1 MYQTIYVPLDNSDHS
16 NVSAELA
23 LSLSKQL
30 GSRFVGSHAYAAAL
44 HDVRFK
50 QMEFTLPDEYKD
62 ETELEKQRRIHDSLI
77 ARGLTLISDSYLG
90 VWQKRAVDI
99 GVEFEGK
106 RFDGKNFQVIV
117 EDIESS
123 TYDLIILGALGQGAV
138 RDSEVGSVCERVLR
152 RIQIDTL
159 VVRDLESAKIEERG
173 SIVVC
178 LDGSPHSWGGLHT
191 AIGLA
196 RTYEKHLGIACVAEP
211 ELESLLRQHM
221 DLARAYAK
229 DQGVSVSA
237 TLLDG
242 RPMAAILDHLHRV
255 GAWLVVAGRIGIDS
269 DESMDIGSLSERL
282 IRRAPCNVL
291 LSSRTFSPANR
302 ADEAAAISSR
312 D

>member
-30 GSRFVGSHAYAAAL
+30 KSRFVGSHAYAAAL

-90 VWQKRAVDI
+90 VWQKRALED

-106 RFDGKNFQVIV
+106 RFDGKNFEVIV

-123 TYDLIILGALGQGAV
+123 DYDLIILGALGQGAV

-152 RIQIDTL
+152 RVQIDSL
-159 VVRDLESAKIEERG
+159 VVRDLSSATIEKRG
-173 SIVVC
+173 SIVAC
-178 LDGSPHSWGGLHT
+178 LDGSQHSWGGLRT
-191 AIGLA
+191 ACEIA
-196 RTYEKHLGIACVAEP
+196 RTYDKHLEIVCVAEP
-211 ELESLLRQHM
+211 ELESILRQHM
-221 DLARAYAK
+221 ELARNYAK
-229 DQGVSVSA
+229 EQGVSVSS

-255 GAWLVVAGRIGIDS
+255 DAWLVVAGRIGIDS
-269 DESMDIGSLSERL
+269 DASMDIGSLTERL
-282 IRRAPCNVL
+282 VRRAPCNVL
-291 LSSRTFSPANR
+291 LSSRTFSPATR
-302 ADEAAAISSR
+302 TDEAVATA
-312 D
+312 